1 MKTPIVINLFGAP
14 GSGKCFAKGTKVL
27 MWNGETKNVEDIIVG
42 DWVMGDDSTPRE
54 VLELHQGRA
63 PMYLLRRSFSK
74 DIIVSAN
81 HILSLMCYHKNKSWS
96 YEDISI
102 EDYLNKGVQYKHY
115 ARLYKVGVKFSTQ
128 SEKQNLKIDPY
139 YLGYW
144 LGDGLSESINRFCT
158 ADKEI
163 VEYCKKYAKEV
174 KLELKQHS
182 YQEGKCQTYS
192 LTNGNVGGIH
202 HPLSGNIYNLIRNKH
217 IPKEYKTATL
227 ENRLALIAGLIDS
240 DGSLN
245 GTSYD
250 WINKNKTLAY
260 DFYCL
265 VNSCGLRA
273 TMKKCQKS
281 CGDFTGVYY
290 RVNITGDLSIIP
302 VKIPRK
308 ICKQTIQDTTKVL
321 REGFEVIP
329 LGEDEFYGF
338 TTDGNHRFVLD
349 DCTVVHNSTG
359 AAFIFSQLKMRGIN
373 CELITEYAKDKT
385 WEKNMEALSCQEY
398 IFGNQ
403 SFRMKRCRDKVD
415 VIITDSPLPLGIF
428 YNTNPVLGE
437 HYENLVLDV
446 FNTYENM
453 NYVLVRDKPYN
464 PIGRNQTE
472 AESDEIGDRIQFF
485 LEDHDIPYTL
495 GLGSER
501 FYNFIITEVL
511 LALKAR
517 KETIQPLL
525 RFKNGQSMEVFTCEG
540 CDG

>member
-27 MWNGETKNVEDIIVG
+27 MWNGEVKNVEDILVG

-54 VLELHQGRA
+54 VLELHQGVA
-63 PMYLLRRSFSK
+63 PMYLLKRSFSK
-74 DIIVSAN
+74 DIVVSAN
-81 HILSLMCYHKNKSWS
+81 HILSLMCYHKDKTWS

-102 EDYLNKGVQYKHY
+102 EDYLNRGAQYKHY
-115 ARLYKVGVKFSTQ
+115 ARLYKKGISFSTQ
-128 SEKQNLKIDPY
+128 SEQRDLKIDPY

-144 LGDGLSESINRFCT
+144 LGDGISESIGRFCT

-163 VEYCKKYAKEV
+163 IEYCKTYAESLG
-174 KLELKQHS
+174 LELKQHS
-182 YQEGKCQTYS
+182 HKEGRCQTYCLS
-192 LTNGNVGGIH
+192 AGNVGNH
-202 HPLSGNIYNLIRNKH
+202 ANHPLGCNPYKLTNNKH
-217 IPKEYKTATL
+217 IPLEYMTSTL
-227 ENRLALIAGLIDS
+227 ANRLALIAGLIDS

-250 WINKNKTLAY
+250 WINKNKELAF
-260 DFYCL
+260 DFYRL

-273 TMKKCQKS
+273 TISSCKKT
-281 CGDFTGVYY
+281 CGDYVGEYW
-290 RVNITGDLSIIP
+290 RVNITGNLISIP
-302 VKIPRK
+302 VKIERK
-308 ICKQTIQDTTKVL
+308 KCKHMIEDVSKPL

-329 LGEDEFYGF
+329 IGEGDFYGF

-359 AAFIFSQLKMRGIN
+359 AAFIFSQLKMKGVN

-385 WEKNMEALSCQEY
+385 WEKNIEALSCQEY
-398 IFGNQ
+398 IFGKQ

-453 NYVLVRDKPYN
+453 NYTLVRDKPYN

-485 LEDHDIPYTL
+485 LDDHNIPYTL
-495 GLGSER
+495 GLGNVE
-501 FYNFIITEVL
+501 FYNFIIADVL
-511 LALKAR
+511 LALKE
-517 KETIQPLL
+517 KNNDFLKL
-525 RFKNGQSMEVFTCEG
+525 KFKNGNTMEVFTCEG

>member
-1 MKTPIVINLFGAP
+1 MKRPIVVNLFGAP

-27 MWNGETKNVEDIIVG
+27 MWNGEIKNIEDVMVG
-42 DWVMGDDSTPRE
+42 DWVMGDDSTPRK

-63 PMYLLRRSFSK
+63 PMYLLKRSFSK
-74 DIIVSAN
+74 DIVVSAN
-81 HILSLMCYHKNKSWS
+81 HILSLMCYHRDKSWS
-96 YEDISI
+96 HEDISI

-115 ARLYKVGVKFSTQ
+115 ARLYKTKVGFFTQ
-128 SEKQNLKIDPY
+128 SERQSLKIDPY

-158 ADKEI
+158 ADQEI
-163 VEYCKKYAKEV
+163 VDYCRYYAKELG
-174 KLELKQHS
+174 LELKQHS
-182 YQEGKCQTYS
+182 YKDSKCQTYC
-192 LTNGNVGGIH
+192 LTKGNIGGAH
-202 HPLSGNIYNLIRNKH
+202 HQLSGNIYNLIKNKH
-217 IPKEYKTATL
+217 IPKEYRTATL

-240 DGSLN
+240 DGNLN
-245 GTSYD
+245 RTSYD
-250 WINKNKTLAY
+250 WMNKNKTLAY

-273 TMKKCQKS
+273 TITSCKKS
-281 CGDFTGVYY
+281 CGDFVGEYW
-290 RVNITGDLSIIP
+290 RVNITGDLTTIP

-308 ICKQTIQDTTKVL
+308 ICKNIIKDITKPL
-321 REGFEVIP
+321 RECFEIMP
-329 LGEDEFYGF
+329 LGEDEFFGF

-359 AAFIFSQLKMRGIN
+359 AAYIFSQLKMMGVN
-373 CELITEYAKDKT
+373 CELVTEVAKDFT
-385 WEKNMEALSCQEY
+385 WEENKQALSCQEY
-398 IFGNQ
+398 TFGKQ

-437 HYENLVLDV
+437 HYEQLVLDV
-446 FNTYENM
+446 FNTYDNM
-453 NYVLVRDKPYN
+453 NYGIVRDKPYS

-472 AESDEIGDRIQFF
+472 AESNEIGDRIQFF
-485 LEDHDIPYTL
+485 LDDHSIPYTL
-495 GLGSER
+495 GLGTEK
-501 FYNFIITEVL
+501 FYDFIITDVL
-511 LALKAR
+511 LALKAK

-525 RFKNGQSMEVFTCEG
+525 KFRNGQSMEVFTCEG

>member
-14 GSGKCFAKGTKVL
+14 GSGKCFARGTKVL
-27 MWNGETKNVEDIIVG
+27 MWNGMTKNVEDVIVG
-42 DWVMGDDSTPRE
+42 DWIMGDDSTPRE
-54 VLELHQGRA
+54 VLELHRGRA
-63 PMYLLRRSFSK
+63 PMFLLKRSFSK

-81 HILSLMCYHKNKSWS
+81 HILSLMCYHKNKTWT
-96 YEDISI
+96 YEEISI
-102 EDYLNKGVQYKHY
+102 EDYLNKGTQYKHY
-115 ARLYKVGVKFSTQ
+115 ARLYKTGINFSTQ
-128 SEKQNLKIDPY
+128 SEKVALKIDPY

-144 LGDGLSESINRFCT
+144 LGDGFSESVGRFCT
-158 ADKEI
+158 ADKEV
-163 VEYCKKYAKEV
+163 VEYCKNYAESLGLK
-174 KLELKQHS
+174 LKQHS
-182 YQEGKCQTYS
+182 HKEGKCQTYCLS
-192 LTNGNVGGIH
+192 AGNIGNH
-202 HPLSGNIYNLIRNKH
+202 SAHPLGHNPYELINNKH
-217 IPKEYKTATL
+217 IPKEYMTSTL

-240 DGSLN
+240 DGNLN

-250 WINKNKTLAY
+250 WINKNKNLAY
-260 DFYCL
+260 EFYRL

-273 TMKKCQKS
+273 TITSCKKS
-281 CGDFTGVYY
+281 CGDFVGKYW
-290 RVNITGDLSIIP
+290 RVNITGDLTIIP

-308 ICKQTIQDTTKVL
+308 ICKNTIKDITKPL
-321 REGFEVIP
+321 RECFEIMP
-329 LGEDEFYGF
+329 LGEDEFFGF

-398 IFGNQ
+398 IFGKQ

-415 VIITDSPLPLGIF
+415 IIITDSPLPLGIF
-428 YNTNPVLGE
+428 YNTNPILGE

-453 NYVLVRDKPYN
+453 NYALVRDKPYN

-485 LEDHDIPYTL
+485 LEDHNIPYTL
-495 GLGSER
+495 GLGSME
-501 FYNFIITEVL
+501 FYNFIITDVL
-511 LALKAR
+511 LALKTR
-517 KETIQPLL
+517 KEDTPFFK
-525 RFKNGQSMEVFTCEG
+525 FKNGQSMEVFTCEG

>member
-14 GSGKCFAKGTKVL
+14 GSGK
-27 MWNGETKNVEDIIVG
+27 
-42 DWVMGDDSTPRE
+42 
-54 VLELHQGRA
+54 
-63 PMYLLRRSFSK
+63 
-74 DIIVSAN
+74 
-81 HILSLMCYHKNKSWS
+81 
-96 YEDISI
+96 
-102 EDYLNKGVQYKHY
+102 
-115 ARLYKVGVKFSTQ
+115 
-128 SEKQNLKIDPY
+128 
-139 YLGYW
+139 
-144 LGDGLSESINRFCT
+144 
-158 ADKEI
+158 
-163 VEYCKKYAKEV
+163 
-174 KLELKQHS
+174 
-182 YQEGKCQTYS
+182 
-192 LTNGNVGGIH
+192 
-202 HPLSGNIYNLIRNKH
+202 
-217 IPKEYKTATL
+217 
-227 ENRLALIAGLIDS
+227 
-240 DGSLN
+240 
-245 GTSYD
+245 
-250 WINKNKTLAY
+250 
-260 DFYCL
+260 
-265 VNSCGLRA
+265 
-273 TMKKCQKS
+273 
-281 CGDFTGVYY
+281 
-290 RVNITGDLSIIP
+290 
-302 VKIPRK
+302 
-308 ICKQTIQDTTKVL
+308 
-321 REGFEVIP
+321 
-329 LGEDEFYGF
+329 
-338 TTDGNHRFVLD
+338 
-349 DCTVVHNSTG
+349 STG

-385 WEKNMEALSCQEY
+385 WEKNREALSCQEY
-398 IFGNQ
+398 IFGKQ

-453 NYVLVRDKPYN
+453 NYALVRDKPYN

>member
-1 MKTPIVINLFGAP
+1 MKRPIVVNLFGAP

-27 MWNGETKNVEDIIVG
+27 MWNGETKNIEDIMVG
-42 DWVMGDDSTPRE
+42 DWVMGDDSTPRK

-63 PMYLLRRSFSK
+63 PMYLLKRSFSK
-74 DIIVSAN
+74 DIVVSAN
-81 HILSLMCYHKNKSWS
+81 HILSLMCYHRDKSWS

-115 ARLYKVGVKFSTQ
+115 ARLYKTKVGFFTQ
-128 SEKQNLKIDPY
+128 SERQSLKIDPY

-144 LGDGLSESINRFCT
+144 LGDGVSESINRFCT
-158 ADKEI
+158 ADQEI
-163 VEYCKKYAKEV
+163 VDYCRYYAKELG
-174 KLELKQHS
+174 LELKQHS
-182 YQEGKCQTYS
+182 YKDSKCQTYC
-192 LTNGNVGGIH
+192 LTKGNIGGAH
-202 HPLSGNIYNLIRNKH
+202 HQLSGNIYNLIKNKH
-217 IPKEYKTATL
+217 IPKEYKTAVL

-240 DGSLN
+240 DGCIN
-245 GTSYD
+245 KTSYD

-273 TMKKCQKS
+273 TLSECQKG
-281 CGDFTGVYY
+281 CGDFTETYY
-290 RVNITGDLSIIP
+290 RVSITGDLSIVP
-302 VKIPRK
+302 LKISRK
-308 ICKQTIQDTTKVL
+308 ICEQTIQDTTKVL

-338 TTDGNHRFVLD
+338 TTDGNHRFVLY

-359 AAFIFSQLKMRGIN
+359 ATYIFSRLKMHGVN
-373 CELITEYAKDKT
+373 CELITEVAKDFT
-385 WEKNMEALSCQEY
+385 WEENKQALDCQEY
-398 IFGNQ
+398 VFGNQ
-403 SFRMKRCRDKVD
+403 SFRMKRCREKVD
-415 VIITDSPLPLGIF
+415 VIITDSPLLLGIF

-437 HYENLVLDV
+437 HYEQLVLDV
-446 FNTYENM
+446 FNTYDNM
-453 NYVLVRDKPYN
+453 NYGLVRDKPYN

-485 LEDHDIPYTL
+485 LDDHNIPYIL
-495 GLGSER
+495 GLSTEK
-501 FYNFIITEVL
+501 FYDFIITDVL
-511 LALKAR
+511 LALKTK

-525 RFKNGQSMEVFTCEG
+525 KFRNGQSMEVFTCEG